1 MRILFVTS
9 TTFSVTLIV
18 QLLQDIAKEHLTTN
32 SIIEMTPVSLKLVFV
47 NFKISAKFQS
57 KFLVFGR
64 KVVFESNITLFR
76 VVFGSTTTEYEIFKR
91 TANRY
96 PRLLWCLKRNI
107 LLRRGEV
114 LNSALRYHLFA
125 EECLH

>member
-1 MRILFVTS
+1 MMRILFVTS

-32 SIIEMTPVSLKLVFV
+32 SIIEMTPVSLKLVVV
-47 NFKISAKFQS
+47 NFEILAKFDS
-57 KFLVFGR
+57 KFVVFGR
-64 KVVFESNITLFR
+64 KVVFESNTTLFR

-96 PRLLWCLKRNI
+96 SRLLWC
-107 LLRRGEV
+107 
-114 LNSALRYHLFA
+114 
-125 EECLH
+125 